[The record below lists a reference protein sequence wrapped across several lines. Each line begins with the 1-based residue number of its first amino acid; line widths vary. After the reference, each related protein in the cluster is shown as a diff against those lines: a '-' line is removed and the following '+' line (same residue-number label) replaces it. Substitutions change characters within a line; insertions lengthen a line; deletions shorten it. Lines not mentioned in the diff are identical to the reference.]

1 MVVTG
6 PASTA
11 TFTLATLD
19 DALADN
25 GETIIIDIDSIVD
38 TDGAFEAIAEDSN
51 ANQVTT
57 VINDQTGTDNPP
69 GTEDTVLVSLT
80 GPGTV
85 VEGETTSDY
94 TVSLDTAVPAGKS
107 VTVNLSYTGTA
118 TDGTDYTGQTSV
130 VVTGPA
136 RTATF
141 TLVTL
146 DDALAD
152 NGETIIIDID
162 SIVDTDGAFEAI
174 AEDSNSSKGKP
185 QPITPC
191 LWTPRYR
198 LASL

>member
-1 MVVTG
+1 MKPQPITPCPWTPRTG
-6 PASTA
+6 WQVCDRELKLHRHRNRRHRLHRSNQCGGNGASEHRDL
-11 TFTLATLD
+11 TLATLD

-80 GPGTV
+80 GPGSV
-85 VEGETTSDY
+85 VEGETTTDY

-118 TDGTDYTGQTSV
+118 TDGTDYTVKPVLAGGNGQR
-130 VVTGPA
+130 A
-136 RTATF
+136 RRP
-141 TLVTL
+141 L
-146 DDALAD
+146 
-152 NGETIIIDID
+152 
-162 SIVDTDGAFEAI
+162 
-174 AEDSNSSKGKP
+174 
-185 QPITPC
+185 
-191 LWTPRYR
+191 R
-198 LASL
+198 